1 MYGIGGRHAP
11 RFPGDR
17 VGRQAAGRSIIR
29 GADQSET
36 GVRPGTRGAGDRL
49 APYPRSAALPV
60 HRQLFDDQRE
70 LAFARD
76 LRVTLNDLTE
86 SGSKRGTSA
95 AGFLVSDERLR
106 YVVQAWSAAEG
117 EWPEGSNPDNPNSLL
132 YALEDMK
139 TGTYDINAPSQ
150 NPLSGI

>member
-1 MYGIGGRHAP
+1 VAQINP
-11 RFPGDR
+11 RPAFDQELVERAIAWLHTRDPRLFPFT
-17 VGRQAAGRSIIR
+17 
-29 GADQSET
+29 SE
-36 GVRPGTRGAGDRL
+36 
-49 APYPRSAALPV
+49 
-60 HRQLFDDQRE
+60 FDDQRE

-106 YVVQAWSAAEG
+106 YVVQAWSAAG
-117 EWPEGSNPDNPNSLL
+117 GDWPEGSNPDDPNSLL

-139 TGTYDINAPSQ
+139 TGTYDTKAPTQ